1 MSWGEVYT
9 ALQTG
14 VIDGQENP
22 VAIVHSTKLNEV
34 QKYLTLSGHFYSP
47 AMLTMGLK
55 KFRGLAPDLQRVLI
69 DAAAAAAV
77 FERTA
82 IRENEARQLAEIKDW
97 GMDVR
102 GVDKEVFVRAM
113 EPVYEKFVD
122 AHPHW
127 KKVIERILAQK

>member
-47 AMLTMGLK
+47 AMLTMGLRR
-55 KFRGLAPDLQRVLI
+55 FRELAPDLQRVLLE
-69 DAAAAAAV
+69 AAAAAAA

-82 IRENEARQLAEIKDW
+82 IRENEARQLAELKEW

-102 GVDKEVFVRAM
+102 GVDKDVFVRAM
-113 EPVYEKFVD
+113 EPVYDEFVG
-122 AHPHW
+122 ANPSW
-127 KKVIERILAQK
+127 KSVIERILAQK